1 MQHQHVRL
9 SYRRIAA
16 ALLLLAMSS
25 PALRVSAA
33 QPPALPGAGLAEHP
47 FLYAGEWDHR
57 HAEQTAFI
65 VRDGRIEW
73 SCSVPGKTARGTLQ
87 EISDATL
94 RSDGCVVLAYMG
106 GAALIAPDKRILW
119 QREAPAGYE
128 IHVAQ
133 PVGLDRVMIVQNGN
147 PATMMLID
155 IATDS
160 VVKRITLPTGN
171 PVFAHGHFRRARL
184 TRAGTLLAA
193 HMDNNKV
200 AEYDMDGKEVW
211 ALAVLSPW
219 AAVRLHNG
227 NTLVSSNRGY
237 VREFAPDGRVI
248 WEFSQADAPQYRLFG
263 PQEANRL
270 ANGNTVISYWCP
282 GGLKDPRDWPGSIQI
297 LEVTPGKQVV
307 WALSAWTPPA
317 DLGPATCIQLLDEPG
332 HPEDGDQMR

>member
-1 MQHQHVRL
+1 MQLPSVLLSPHRL
-9 SYRRIAA
+9 AA
-16 ALLLLAMSS
+16 VLVLLAMAS
-25 PALRVSAA
+25 PTLPVSAA

-57 HAEQTAFI
+57 RPEQTAYL

-73 SCSVPGKTARGTLQ
+73 SYSIPGKTARGTLQ
-87 EISDATL
+87 EISDATR

-106 GAALIAPDKRILW
+106 GAALISPDKRVLW
-119 QREAPAGYE
+119 QREAPAGFE

-133 PVGLDRVMIVQNGN
+133 PIGLDRVMIVQNGN
-147 PATMMLID
+147 PATMQLID
-155 IATDS
+155 IATDI
-160 VVKRITLPTGN
+160 VVKQITLPTGD
-171 PVFAHGHFRRARL
+171 PAKSHGHFRRARL
-184 TRAGTLLAA
+184 TRSGTLLAA

-227 NTLVSSNRGY
+227 NTLVSSNRGF
-237 VREFAPDGRVI
+237 VREYTPDGRVV
-248 WEFSQADAPQYRLFG
+248 WAFSQADAPQYRLFG

-282 GGLKDPRDWPGSIQI
+282 GALKNPADWPGSIQV
-297 LEVTPGKQVV
+297 LEVTPDKKVV
-307 WALSAWTPPA
+307 WALSAWAPPA

-332 HPEDGDQMR
+332 RPEDGDQMR